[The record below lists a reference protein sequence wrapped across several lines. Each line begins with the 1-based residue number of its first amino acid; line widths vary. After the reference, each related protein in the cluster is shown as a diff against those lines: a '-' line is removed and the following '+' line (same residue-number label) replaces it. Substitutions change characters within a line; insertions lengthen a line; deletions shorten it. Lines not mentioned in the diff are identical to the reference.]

1 MMMMV
6 VVVVRCSYF
15 DAQTKG
21 SAPKLSGDI
30 SYIGTKRAYTKRI
43 TGASVQQ
50 LLS

>member
-21 SAPKLSGDI
+21 YAPKLSGDI
-30 SYIGTKRAYTKRI
+30 SYIGTKPN
-43 TGASVQQ
+43 ASQE
-50 LLS
+50 LSFSNY